1 MQTHEKSDYD
11 RLRAEG
17 RWPQANEFREVE
29 RRRPREDGR
38 TRQQARDESWSLML
52 DKFPPLV
59 AESAGLPSPI
69 VESEPNIPKVAIDM
83 TAAPDFES
91 ALRWTWAAMGR
102 DPATIDL
109 AQAPHPGCVEL
120 LKFAKSDPKS
130 FFAWVAKYDQK
141 RQEAEQTQR
150 SFHDDQRTHFK
161 LIAKVRD
168 YYRAKLEQ
176 QTTQEP
182 TDSAALQESSA

>member
-1 MQTHEKSDYD
+1 MKLSTVDAAIVRVRYQ

-17 RWPQANEFREVE
+17 RWPQANEFREAE
-29 RRRPREDGR
+29 RKRLREAGR
-38 TRQQARDESWSLML
+38 SRQQARDESWSLML
-52 DKFPPLV
+52 AKFPPLV
-59 AESAGLPSPI
+59 AESSGVSLPVI
-69 VESEPNIPKVAIDM
+69 ESDPSLPKVAIDM

-102 DPATIDL
+102 DPNTIDL

-141 RQEAEQTQR
+141 RQEAEQTKR
-150 SFHDDQRTHFK
+150 AFHDDQRTYFK

-176 QTTQEP
+176 QTNP
-182 TDSAALQESSA
+182 